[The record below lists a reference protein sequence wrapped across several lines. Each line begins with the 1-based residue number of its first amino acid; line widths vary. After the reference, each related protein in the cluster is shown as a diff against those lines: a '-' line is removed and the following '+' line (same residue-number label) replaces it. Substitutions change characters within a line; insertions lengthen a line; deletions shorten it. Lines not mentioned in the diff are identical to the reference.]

1 MNIGLDIHG
10 VIDRHP
16 EIFFSL
22 SQHWASLGYL
32 IHIITG
38 QSWETAVHKVEKA
51 NIVYHYHYSIVDYHK
66 QSKDVKMWSDN
77 KGWWMPDEDWNK
89 SKGNYCKEANIDIH
103 FDDELQYAKYMPD
116 TCTFV
121 LVNKHFSPMEN
132 FFYPSI

>member
-16 EIFFSL
+16 EIFSNL
-22 SQHWASLGYL
+22 SRHWASLGHV

-51 NIVYHYHYSIVDYHK
+51 NIVYHHHYSIVDYHK
-66 QSKDVKMWSDN
+66 QSKDVKMWSDEN
-77 KGWWMPDEDWNK
+77 GWWMPDEDWNK
-89 SKGNYCKEANIDIH
+89 SKGIYCKEANINIH
-103 FDDELQYAKYMPD
+103 FDDELQYAKHMPD

-121 LVNKHFSPMEN
+121 LVNKHFSPMKS
-132 FFYPSI
+132 FFNPSI